1 MSRWYAALVF
11 FVTGGLIGSFVAA
24 PWLQGQ
30 QTIPLAVP
38 KEMSSYRDVVKRV
51 LPAVV
56 SIEGKAKPA
65 AKETVKRGVE
75 LVRKLRESGKVVLT
89 VPSSS
94 GRVVGRK
101 SG

>member
-1 MSRWYAALVF
+1 MSIKSHAFGR
-11 FVTGGLIGSFVAA
+11 VTLTG
-24 PWLQGQ
+24 
-30 QTIPLAVP
+30 
-38 KEMSSYRDVVKRV
+38 RDAQKFKNQVTY
-51 LPAVV
+51 
-56 SIEGKAKPA
+56 GKAKPA

-75 LVRKLRESGKVVLT
+75 LVRKLRESGKVVLS